1 MARTHSF
8 IRTVGQLLVI
18 VLWMASPLVL
28 VMPAQAQTEST
39 VPGALLIR
47 FQPETTPAERATVL
61 SALDVRLVRW
71 LPQADVAQV
80 VLDADRSVVAS
91 AALDAVAP
99 YIAYIEADVVVSGD
113 LTPNDVAFT
122 VPSQVYGQ
130 TIVEA
135 PHAWDLSTGSNDA
148 IIAIL
153 DSGINR
159 THPEF
164 AGRVLGGYDFINDDD
179 DPDDDHGH
187 GTHVAGIVAAALN
200 NEQGGAG
207 VCPQCMILPVKV
219 LDSGNKGTWGSVA
232 AGIYYA
238 VDQGARVINLSLGA
252 AISSRTLEDAIAYAE
267 AHDVLVVASAGN
279 AASTTPY
286 YPAAIPYVIAVG
298 ATNDNDEHW
307 VLSNMGEHLDL
318 TAPGYR
324 IFSTYHDLQQNGG
337 YAFMSGTSMASPF
350 VTGLVGLL
358 ASFAP
363 NLTGAEI
370 YDLMTTTADDLGEP
384 GKDAVFGFGRIN
396 VYRALV
402 AANGGVEPNDPSGD
416 NPADDADAPEQSSLF
431 LPILTSS

>member
-1 MARTHSF
+1 MLRTYPLL
-8 IRTVGQLLVI
+8 RTAGQFLVI
-18 VLWMASPLVL
+18 ALLFVTPCLAVAPVQ
-28 VMPAQAQTEST
+28 AQAALTY
-39 VPGALLIR
+39 PGTFLIR
-47 FQPETTPAERATVL
+47 FSPQAAAAERTAVL
-61 SALDVRLVRW
+61 AALDVRPLRW
-71 LPQADVAQV
+71 LPQANVVQVAPN
-80 VLDADRSVVAS
+80 RSHDVVAN
-91 AALDAVAP
+91 ATLDAVTP
-99 YIAYIEADVVVSGD
+99 YVEYIEADVVVSGD

-122 VPSQVYGQ
+122 APSQVYGQ

-135 PHAWDLSTGSNDA
+135 PHAWDLSIGSTDA
-148 IIAIL
+148 IVAIL

-159 THPEF
+159 AHPEF
-164 AGRVLGGYDFINDDD
+164 ADRVLGGYDFINDDD
-179 DPDDDHGH
+179 NPDDDHGH

-200 NEQGGAG
+200 NEQGSAG
-207 VCPQCMILPVKV
+207 ICPQCTILPVKV

-252 AISSRTLEDAIAYAE
+252 TVSSRTLEDAIAYAE

-298 ATNDNDEHW
+298 ATNDSDVQW

-324 IFSTYHDLQQNGG
+324 IFSTYNDLQQNGG
-337 YAFMSGTSMASPF
+337 YAFMSGTSMSAPF

-358 ASFAP
+358 AGFAP
-363 NLTGAEI
+363 SLTGAEI
-370 YDLMTTTADDLGEP
+370 YDIMTTAANDLGKP
-384 GKDAVFGFGRIN
+384 GKDPIYGYGRVN

-402 AANGGVEPNDPSGD
+402 AANGGVEPTDPVGD
-416 NPADDADAPEQSSLF
+416 NPPDDAAPAEQSF
-431 LPILTSS
+431 LYLPTVTGS